1 MSCREDEN
9 RKLNILEKILPGLA
23 LFTLH
28 FLP

>member
-1 MSCREDEN
+1 MSCRDEN